1 MQLNKILVDS
11 FNAKES
17 QLVDE
22 TRLISLEEWD
32 SLSHMFFITKLER
45 TYEIELTGDEIADMQ
60 TVGDIKKVII
70 SKGKGIIN
78 ENK

>member
-17 QLVDE
+17 QLIDE
-22 TRLISLEEWD
+22 TRLTSLEEWD
-32 SLSHMFFITKLER
+32 SLSHMFFITKLEK

-70 SKGKGIIN
+70 SKGK
-78 ENK
+78 EL